1 MTRPARIRT
10 RSAALGAA
18 ALIAAGGLAG
28 SAAALPPRDVETG
41 ETIDSRPLPS
51 IPSFQDPDFAA
62 DIFVG
67 PCPSPSELD
76 AIAAAVAGSGSAAGY
91 DVRPLCG
98 EGRLRLGVWV
108 TPPDRDSVS
117 AAHGRDV
124 ISPAREAGMA
134 RIALGEGLGGGLRVH
149 PRFTG
154 LLENA
159 VEVEALR
166 QFRGGSKRLDDVT
179 VRVAAPNR
187 VITTIKG
194 HDTASFPDVSFTTT
208 ITDTMALA
216 EGRFTCTSL
225 SRTKADVRLFD
236 ALSVFG
242 PGVGIKAVFG
252 AQALLIR
259 DRIADQNAKPQ
270 EQGPACRMLAEVFP
284 VKFLVPDG
292 LKHVLFYGDAGVV
305 ADGGL
310 EAHFTLDQLKREPT
324 AGIEGPSQITLAPRE
339 FRGQITPE
347 FRLDPDDL
355 RLASGSR
362 ATWTSTSGTVLT
374 PTSLGR
380 TRIRITTAGIAP
392 GSSKRIS
399 IRVQVR
405 DSDGLTA
412 EAVKTL
418 VVRRSPLPQR
428 QVLPR
433 PQTGPAVILD

>member
-1 MTRPARIRT
+1 MNRLART
-10 RSAALGAA
+10 LALSAATL
-18 ALIAAGGLAG
+18 LAAGGLAG
-28 SAAALPPRDVETG
+28 SAAALPPRDVEPG
-41 ETIDSRPLPS
+41 ETIDSRPLPA
-51 IPSFQDPDFAA
+51 IPTFQDPDFAA

-76 AIAAAVAGSGSAAGY
+76 AIAAAVAGSGSGASH
-91 DVRPLCG
+91 DVRPLCD

-117 AAHGRDV
+117 VAHGRDV

-134 RIALGEGLGGGLRVH
+134 RIALGEGLVGGLRVH
-149 PRFTG
+149 PRFTR

-179 VRVAAPNR
+179 VRVAAPDR

-225 SRTKADVRLFD
+225 SRTKADTRLFD

-270 EQGPACRMLAEVFP
+270 EAGPACRMLAEVFP

-292 LKHVLFYGDAGVV
+292 LKQVLFYGDAGVV

-310 EAHFTLDQLKREPT
+310 EAHFTLDQLKREPS
-324 AGIEGPSQITLAPRE
+324 ARLEGPAVLTL
-339 FRGQITPE
+339 RGSGQRGPVSPE
-347 FRLDPDDL
+347 FRLITDDL
-355 RLASGSR
+355 RFGQGSR
-362 ATWTSTSGTVLT
+362 ITWTATVGRPSSPGSTSRSRVVIDTAGLAEGA
-374 PTSLGR
+374 SMR
-380 TRIRITTAGIAP
+380 TRIRVEMT
-392 GSSKRIS
+392 
-399 IRVQVR
+399 
-405 DSDGLTA
+405 DSDGLRRS
-412 EAVKTL
+412 AVKDL
-418 VVRRSPLPQR
+418 VVRRLRAPAPPPERGGPLK
-428 QVLPR
+428 
-433 PQTGPAVILD
+433 PAPGLD